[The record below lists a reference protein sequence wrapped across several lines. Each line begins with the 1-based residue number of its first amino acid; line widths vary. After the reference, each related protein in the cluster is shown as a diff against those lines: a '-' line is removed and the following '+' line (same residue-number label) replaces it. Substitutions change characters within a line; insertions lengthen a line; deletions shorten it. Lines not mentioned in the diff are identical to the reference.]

1 MDRKKK
7 ILIAEDEAALSRV
20 MNLKFTGSGFNVIV
34 VNDGNIFSEIFDK
47 ENPDLVLLD
56 LMIPGLDGFSILKEI
71 KEVKRSKVP
80 VIILSN
86 LGQSED
92 KSKAKELGATDYF
105 VKSDI
110 SISEIV
116 EKIKL
121 ILNK

>member
-7 ILIAEDEAALSRV
+7 ILIAEDEPALSRV
-20 MNLKFTGSGFNVIV
+20 MNLKFTGSGYDV
-34 VNDGNIFSEIFDK
+34 VLVEEGNSFLEIFDK

-56 LMIPGLDGFSILKEI
+56 LMIPGMDGFSILKEI
-71 KEVKRSKVP
+71 KEVRKNNIP

-86 LGQSED
+86 LSQSED
-92 KSKAKELGATDYF
+92 KSKAKELGASDYF

-116 EKIKL
+116 EKVKL
-121 ILNK
+121 ILK

>member
-20 MNLKFTGSGFNVIV
+20 MNLKFIGSGFIV
-34 VNDGNIFSEIFDK
+34 AIVNNGNSFFDTFDK

-56 LMIPGLDGFSILKEI
+56 LMIPGSDGFSILKEI
-71 KEVKRSKVP
+71 KEIRKNKVP

-92 KSKAKELGATDYF
+92 KNKAKELGASDYF

-116 EKIKL
+116 EKVKL
-121 ILNK
+121 ILK

>member
-7 ILIAEDEAALSRV
+7 ILIAEDEPALSRV
-20 MNLKFTGSGFNVIV
+20 MSLKFTGSGYNVV
-34 VNDGNIFSEIFDK
+34 VVEKGDLFLEIFDK

-56 LMIPGLDGFSILKEI
+56 LMIPGMDGFSILKEI
-71 KEVKRSKVP
+71 KEVRKNDIP

-86 LGQSED
+86 LSQSED
-92 KSKAKELGATDYF
+92 KAKAKELGASDYF

-116 EKIKL
+116 EKVKL
-121 ILNK
+121 ILK

>member
-7 ILIAEDEAALSRV
+7 ILIAEDEQALSRV
-20 MNLKFTGSGFNVIV
+20 MNLKFTGSGYDV
-34 VNDGNIFSEIFDK
+34 VLVEEGNSFLEIFDK

-56 LMIPGLDGFSILKEI
+56 LMIPGMDGFSILKEI
-71 KEVKRSKVP
+71 KEVRKNNIP

-86 LGQSED
+86 LSQSED
-92 KSKAKELGATDYF
+92 KSKAKELGASDYF

-116 EKIKL
+116 EKVKL
-121 ILNK
+121 ILK